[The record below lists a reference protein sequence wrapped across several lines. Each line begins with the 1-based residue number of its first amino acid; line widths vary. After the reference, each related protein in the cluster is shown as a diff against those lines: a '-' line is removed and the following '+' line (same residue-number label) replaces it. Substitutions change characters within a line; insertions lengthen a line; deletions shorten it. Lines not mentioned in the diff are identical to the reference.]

1 VLSYAIHPAW
11 ALNYMFREK
20 FSLPNLQTHVD
31 AGTNV
36 AVSVAEYFNTM
47 LDTSM
52 DWKMAEKVQSD
63 WGGEFC
69 IKGIMSVDDA
79 KRAVDIGATAIM
91 VSNHGGRQLDGSRSP
106 FEQIS
111 EIADAVGGKIDIIC
125 VQRGSHVLKALAAGA
140 TACSGGRLYLYAL
153 AAAGQPGV
161 ERIVG
166 KLRDEIDRDMRLMG
180 VKSVAQL
187 NRSMLRYR

>member
-1 VLSYAIHPAW
+1 MW

-52 DWKMAEKVQSD
+52 DWKMAAKVRSD

-69 IKGIMSVDDA
+69 LKGIMSVDDA

-106 FEQIS
+106 FDQIA

-125 VQRGSHVLKALAAGA
+125 DGGVQRGSHVLKAIAAGA

-166 KLRDEIDRDMRLMG
+166 KLHDEIARDMRLMG
-180 VKSVAQL
+180 VKSL
-187 NRSMLRYR
+187 SELDRSMLRWR